1 MDTNEYLNTISD
13 ILDLNIPSFVT
24 LEALQ
29 SGTIDLGEELDE
41 FDGQVKEIVGLDELD
56 INTVK
61 TAQVTIK
68 KVIELAATKEDLS
81 RKALLV
87 FLLEVLVEKID
98 EIIIFG

>member
-41 FDGQVKEIVGLDELD
+41 FDGQVKESVGLDELD

-61 TAQVTIK
+61 AAQVTIK

>member
-1 MDTNEYLNTISD
+1 M
-13 ILDLNIPSFVT
+13 LDLNIPSFVT

-41 FDGQVKEIVGLDELD
+41 FDGQVKESVGLDELD

-61 TAQVTIK
+61 AAQVTIK

>member
-1 MDTNEYLNTISD
+1 MYTNEYLNTISD

-41 FDGQVKEIVGLDELD
+41 FDGQVKESVGLDELD

>member
-41 FDGQVKEIVGLDELD
+41 FDGQVKESVGLDELD

>member
-41 FDGQVKEIVGLDELD
+41 FDGQVKESVGLDELD
-56 INTVK
+56 KNTAK

-68 KVIELAATKEDLS
+68 K
-81 RKALLV
+81 
-87 FLLEVLVEKID
+87 
-98 EIIIFG
+98 

>member
-41 FDGQVKEIVGLDELD
+41 FDGQVKESVGLDELD

-61 TAQVTIK
+61 AAQVTIK

-98 EIIIFG
+98 EIIIFS

>member
-13 ILDLNIPSFVT
+13 MLDLNIPSFVT

-41 FDGQVKEIVGLDELD
+41 FDGQVKESVGLDELD

-61 TAQVTIK
+61 AAQVTIK